1 MVLLSRTPATVSAG
15 SVNED
20 FPHCRTVLALPSCYR
35 PPSKRSTSS
44 PTIVVTLSDEDVERL
59 LAERRQARASR
70 DFARADQIR
79 QELANGGIIVEDTR
93 DGVRWKRK

>member
-1 MVLLSRTPATVSAG
+1 
-15 SVNED
+15 
-20 FPHCRTVLALPSCYR
+20 ALKDKLEVAVPVGNGY
-35 PPSKRSTSS
+35 
-44 PTIVVTLSDEDVERL
+44 LSDSQVEQL

-70 DFARADQIR
+70 DFARSDQIR